1 MTRCTLLDNG
11 VACFFLFKRS
21 GSLMK
26 LTYTTNTNYYKPL
39 SKFKNVEDFNNQYR
53 MIMFD
58 IKKYIPKRQHAF
70 LTVLKRFMCVV
81 NGVSNIRYE
90 KLVEYAKQRYNVN
103 TSVSSGKRIISLLKK
118 SGIIT
123 TYRTHKANSNQLYA
137 NVIVFNRYSAKATAK
152 FIELIKSKNELTANG
167 DKVTAPPKENR
178 VKSTLNG
185 LKDKI
190 GQQIKKLKNEPAETK
205 EIEAVKDKLLYTN
218 CHAIKYQSINRKLKV
233 KSNAIKLHINVLANT
248 QGSKLRFI
256 SRLKEVI
263 YSSKLNDKATVKAI
277 TQSVYGN
284 VRRLTKLPA
293 YKKRE
298 KELLER
304 ALIIVERI
312 LVAHRKNQLSF
323 VKNVIGFIDAKIK
336 EELQAITY
344 IDMQRTLNQIDSDT
358 AQTIIDT
365 YSDAL
370 DEQRAIYERELELYY
385 R

>member
-1 MTRCTLLDNG
+1 MMRGLFSFPKERFTL
-11 VACFFLFKRS
+11 
-21 GSLMK
+21 K

-39 SKFKNVEDFNNQYR
+39 SKFKNIEDFNNQYR
-53 MIMFD
+53 MTMFD

-81 NGVSNIRYE
+81 SGVSNIRYE
-90 KLVEYAKQRYNVN
+90 KLVEYAKQHYNVN
-103 TSVSSGKRIISLLKK
+103 TSVRSGERIISLLKRA
-118 SGIIT
+118 GIIT
-123 TYRTHKANSNQLYA
+123 TYRTHKANSNHLYA
-137 NVIVFNRYSAKATAK
+137 NVIVFNRYSSKATEK
-152 FIELIKSKNELTANG
+152 FIQLVKSKNGGTANG
-167 DKVTAPPKENR
+167 DKVTAPDAGNR
-178 VKSTLNG
+178 IKSTLNG
-185 LKDKI
+185 LKNKISLQIDKI
-190 GQQIKKLKNEPAETK
+190 KNGGTETVK
-205 EIEAVKDKLLYTN
+205 DKTVKDKLLYTS

-233 KSNAIKLHINVLANT
+233 KSNIKLHVNVLANT
-248 QGSKLRFI
+248 QDSKLRFI

-263 YSSKLNDKATVKAI
+263 YSSKLNDKASVKAI

-284 VRRLTKLPA
+284 VRSLTKLPT
-293 YKKRE
+293 YKHRE

-304 ALIIVERI
+304 ALLIVEGV

-344 IDMQRTLNQIDSDT
+344 IEMQRTLNQIDSDT

-370 DEQRAIYERELELYY
+370 ELYY

>member
-1 MTRCTLLDNG
+1 
-11 VACFFLFKRS
+11 
-21 GSLMK
+21 MK
-26 LTYTTNTNYYKPL
+26 LTYTNNTNYYKPL
-39 SKFKNVEDFNNQYR
+39 SKFKNIEDFNNQYR

-58 IKKYIPKRQHAF
+58 IKRYIPKRQHAF

-81 NGVSNIRYE
+81 SGVSNIRYE
-90 KLVEYAKQRYNVN
+90 KLVEYAKQHYNVN
-103 TSVSSGKRIISLLKK
+103 TSVRSGERIISLLKK

-123 TYRTHKANSNQLYA
+123 TYRTHKPNSNHLYA
-137 NVIVFNRYSAKATAK
+137 NVIVFNRYSSKATAK
-152 FIELIKSKNELTANG
+152 FIKLVKSKNGGTANG
-167 DKVTAPPKENR
+167 DKVTAPDEGNR
-178 VKSTLNG
+178 IKSTLNG
-185 LKDKI
+185 LKNKI
-190 GQQIKKLKNEPAETK
+190 GQQINKIKNGGTET
-205 EIEAVKDKLLYTN
+205 VKDKTGNDNILYTS

-233 KSNAIKLHINVLANT
+233 KSNNIKLHVNVLANT

-284 VRRLTKLPA
+284 VRQLTKLPT
-293 YKKRE
+293 YKHRE

-304 ALIIVERI
+304 ALLIVEGV
-312 LVAHRKNQLSF
+312 LVANRKNQLSF

-344 IDMQRTLNQIDSDT
+344 IEMQRTLNQIDSDT

-365 YSDAL
+365 YSNAL